1 MHGSRDLTFNHV
13 TLVILYCIGGKSVL
27 RVNGIMGKTC
37 CVDGCVMRSDKDKS
51 IKFFPIPCANF
62 WHSKEQKSCRLGD
75 KANGYPKSKGKTGRL
90 RHTIECVLFTLN
102 QVLTSRMYQI
112 KLHVLYFFQECLPLW
127 KTSVIQIGYQPKT
140 WDTVQLYQLA
150 IATNDLSVEQN

>member
-1 MHGSRDLTFNHV
+1 M
-13 TLVILYCIGGKSVL
+13 L

-37 CVDGCVMRSDKDKS
+37 CVVGCVKRSDKDKS

-62 WHSKEQKSCRLGD
+62 WHSKEQKELSSRRQSEC
-75 KANGYPKSKGKTGRL
+75 YPKSKGKTGRL

-102 QVLTSRMYQI
+102 QVVTSVKYQI